1 MPDEHLHQS
10 TRSDDASI
18 VRATN
23 AAEQAR
29 DNPAGEAASGR
40 GPAQE
45 VLTLICE
52 TCGKDYFFEDEPPPE
67 QMRCDKCGGTVFR
80 AYDSTVGDEVS
91 DDFRDATERDTDTDD
106 PATDVEPGDLM
117 DLKRL

>member
-1 MPDEHLHQS
+1 MSDEHLHQS
-10 TRSDDASI
+10 TRSDSSSI
-18 VRATN
+18 VRAAN
-23 AAEQAR
+23 AAEGTR
-29 DNPAGEAASGR
+29 ENPAGAAESGR
-40 GPAQE
+40 QPAQE

-67 QMRCDKCGGTVFR
+67 RMRCGKCGGTVFR
-80 AYDSTVGDEVS
+80 AYDSAVGDEAS

-106 PATDVEPGDLM
+106 PATDVAPGDIM